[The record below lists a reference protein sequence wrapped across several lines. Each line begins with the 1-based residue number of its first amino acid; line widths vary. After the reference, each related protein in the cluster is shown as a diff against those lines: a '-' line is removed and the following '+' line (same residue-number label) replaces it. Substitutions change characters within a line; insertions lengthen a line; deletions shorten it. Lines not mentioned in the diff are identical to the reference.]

1 MAVQRL
7 APQPQSNDAPRLHE
21 SVEQTTC
28 CVVGGGPGG
37 MVLTLLLARQGIPVT
52 LLEAHTDFDR
62 DFRGNTISPAVMELM
77 DQIGLA
83 ERLLEQR
90 HVKIHNFTVQTGSGP
105 LVFADFTRLNTRY
118 PYITMLPQ
126 VHFLDFLA
134 AEVLRYP
141 HARIVMGATVQGL
154 IEEGGVVRGVRYQSQ
169 TGEHEI
175 RALLTVGADGRF
187 SRLRKLAGLQ
197 PRASS
202 PPMDVFWFRLPRRP
216 DDPESAG
223 ALFRFGPQ
231 SLLVLMD
238 HFDYW
243 DIGYIIAKG
252 SYPQLRAA
260 GLPALRRAITRIAP
274 ELADRLQH
282 LTSWQQGALLS
293 VESNHLAQWFQPGLL
308 LIGDAAHVMS
318 PVGGIGI
325 NYAIQDA
332 VAAAQQLS
340 VPLQTR
346 RLSLRDL
353 RAVQRRREW
362 PTRMIQAIQGLTH
375 QRIVRLALASTEPLC
390 LPRLLR
396 LTLRM
401 PWTSRIIGR
410 LIAFGVAPV
419 RYQNGKL
426 RDLD

>member
-1 MAVQRL
+1 
-7 APQPQSNDAPRLHE
+7 
-21 SVEQTTC
+21 
-28 CVVGGGPGG
+28 

-52 LLEAHTDFDR
+52 LLEAHADFDR
-62 DFRGNTISPAVMELM
+62 DFRGNTISPPVMELLH
-77 DQIGLA
+77 QIGLA
-83 ERLLEQR
+83 ERLLAQR

-105 LVFADFTRLNTRY
+105 LVFADFTRLKTRY

-126 VHFLDFLA
+126 VHFLDLLA
-134 AEVLRYP
+134 VEVLRYP
-141 HARIVMGATVQGL
+141 HARIIMGATVQAL
-154 IEEGGVVRGVRYQSQ
+154 IEEGGVVRGVCYQSHD
-169 TGEHEI
+169 GAHEV
-175 RALLTVGADGRF
+175 RAVLTVGADGRF

-197 PRASS
+197 TRASS
-202 PPMDVFWFRLPRRP
+202 PPMDVFWFRLPRQP

-243 DIGYIIAKG
+243 DVGYIIAKG
-252 SYPQLRAA
+252 SYPRLRAA
-260 GLPALRRAITRIAP
+260 GLPALRRSIAAIAP
-274 ELADRLQH
+274 ELADRLPL

-332 VAAAQQLS
+332 MVAAQQIG
-340 VPLQTR
+340 VPLQTG
-346 RLSLRDL
+346 RLALRDL
-353 RAVQRRREW
+353 RSVQRRREW

-375 QRIVRLALASTEPLC
+375 QRIVSLALSSAEPLC

-396 LTLRM
+396 LALRL
-401 PWTSRIIGR
+401 PWTSRIIGQ
-410 LIAFGVAPV
+410 LIAFGIGAACRSDQPSQ
-419 RYQNGKL
+419 RWP
-426 RDLD
+426 

>member
-1 MAVQRL
+1 MIVQ
-7 APQPQSNDAPRLHE
+7 
-21 SVEQTTC
+21 QTTC
-28 CVVGGGPGG
+28 CVVGGGPAG

-52 LLEAHTDFDR
+52 LLEAHADFDR
-62 DFRGNTISPAVMELM
+62 DFRGNTISPAVMELL

-105 LVFADFTRLNTRY
+105 LVFADFTRLKTRY

-141 HARIVMGATVQGL
+141 HARIIMGATVQTL
-154 IEEGGVVRGVRYQSQ
+154 IEEGGVVRGVRYQSHD
-169 TGEHEI
+169 GEHEI

-197 PRASS
+197 PRASA
-202 PPMDVFWFRLPRRP
+202 PPMDVFWFRLPRQP

-223 ALFRFGPQ
+223 ALFRFGSR

-252 SYPQLRAA
+252 SYSQLRAA
-260 GLPALRRAITRIAP
+260 GLPALRRSIAQIAP
-274 ELADRLQH
+274 ELADRLQL

-293 VESNHLAQWFQPGLL
+293 VESSHLKKWFQPGLL

-332 VAAAQQLS
+332 AAAARQLS
-340 VPLQTR
+340 IPLQTG

-353 RAVQRRREW
+353 QAVQRRREW
-362 PTRMIQAIQGLTH
+362 PTRIIQAIQGLAH
-375 QRIVRLALASTEPLC
+375 RRIVSLALSSAEPLC

-396 LTLRM
+396 FALRL

-410 LIAFGVAPV
+410 LIAFGIAPV
-419 RYQNGKL
+419 VNR
-426 RDLD
+426 